1 MNEQQRKFELYL
13 DGQITECRQH
23 SKLLAADER
32 VEEGNFEKVRANVY
46 EIFKTILSAA
56 EKVCGKDDG
65 ARKRFFLQKTDEIPA
80 NWTTSYEEAKKQ
92 GVKFGLWIEPEK
104 QGDVEKMHIESIK
117 LDTVREIKEMC
128 MQIWEETT

>member
-1 MNEQQRKFELYL
+1 MNEKQRKFELYL
-13 DGQITECRQH
+13 DEQITECRQR
-23 SKLLAADER
+23 SELLAADER
-32 VEEGNFEKVRANVY
+32 MDEGNFEKVRANVY

-92 GVKFGLWIEPEK
+92 G
-104 QGDVEKMHIESIK
+104 DVEKVYIESIK
-117 LDTVREIKEMC
+117 LDTAREIKEMC
-128 MQIWEETT
+128 MQIWEENT